1 MIALKQDFYKENFN
15 LKYFWKNKNMDWAFD
30 FFHLSI
36 SNIYPVFHWEISDR
50 HNYY

>member
-1 MIALKQDFYKENFN
+1 MIALKQDFYKEYIN

-36 SNIYPVFHWEISDR
+36 ANIYPVFHWEISDW
-50 HNYY
+50 HD